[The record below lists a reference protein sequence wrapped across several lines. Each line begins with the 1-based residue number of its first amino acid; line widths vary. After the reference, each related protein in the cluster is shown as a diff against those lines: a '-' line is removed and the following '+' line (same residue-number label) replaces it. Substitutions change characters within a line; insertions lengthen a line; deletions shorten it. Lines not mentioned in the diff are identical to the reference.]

1 MASKVLDSALDRY
14 LESGALH
21 AIMPFRAELD
31 ALAAP
36 PLPLDKTDT
45 TDTTDKAERRAPPTL
60 SGRRDGLRRIAGA
73 ELSLWLLDTRQA
85 AAHLDVVAT
94 LSDRSV
100 SPIAARATNQLG
112 DEPWILGALYSC
124 AAQLQYRNHANYE
137 KGIVLCDLADR
148 HLARESE
155 ISWLWS
161 QKNRVTRA
169 RLLYRSAPREQAS
182 RLLDET
188 DQAVRSRFGL
198 RGGASAQ
205 AIEVVLGI
213 TNEIR
218 AAIAATNGD
227 LNRAH
232 VLIMESLVSLAERD
246 PVRHAYAYLTASR
259 IYSAI
264 GGENMRLATR
274 YAALAVEE
282 FAEYGHAFEAR
293 SRNQLTRCHLKLQ
306 DLREAEA
313 ERSKAIHAIE
323 RIRNADEKTFA
334 IADQRLSEARLEQ
347 ARSHA
352 AKTQSAALAH
362 WKKAETAARAALE
375 REPVPKRIRAEALVR
390 TGQAILQQRPKSAKA
405 MRLVVDG
412 IDLAASLKRV
422 RLVAAGHLVLAEH
435 FHAQRQ
441 PLKALMHLELAQ
453 QIEQASSSEV
463 IEQWMN
469 RLTGSIDQPVRV
481 EVRGRQYREVVN
493 DFQERLKDYYVGIS
507 RGDEAVFRKRS
518 GLGRSEFFRAK

>member
-1 MASKVLDSALDRY
+1 MSSEDLDSALDSY
-14 LESGALH
+14 LESGGLH
-21 AIMPFRAELD
+21 TILPFRKELD
-31 ALAAP
+31 ALA
-36 PLPLDKTDT
+36 
-45 TDTTDKAERRAPPTL
+45 ERSAGSDRPDRSERP
-60 SGRRDGLRRIAGA
+60 GRRDGLRRIAGA

-94 LSDRSV
+94 LSDRCV
-100 SPIAARATNQLG
+100 SPIARDASSEPGQLG
-112 DEPWILGALYSC
+112 DLSHEPWMLGALYSC

-137 KGIVLCDLADR
+137 KGLVLCDLADR
-148 HLARESE
+148 HLSHDSGYA
-155 ISWLWS
+155 WLWS

-169 RLLYRSAPREQAS
+169 RLLYRSAPRDQAS
-182 RLLDET
+182 QLLDET
-188 DQAVRSRFGL
+188 DRAVRGRFGL
-198 RGGASAQ
+198 PGGASAQ

-293 SRNQLTRCHLKLQ
+293 SRNQLTRCHVKLQ
-306 DLREAEA
+306 DLREAET
-313 ERSKAIHAIE
+313 ERRKAIDAIE

-334 IADQRLSEARLEQ
+334 FADQRLSEARLEQ
-347 ARSHA
+347 ARSKA
-352 AKTQSAALAH
+352 AKTAAAAQAH
-362 WKKAETAARAALE
+362 WKKAEGAARAALE
-375 REPVPKRIRAEALVR
+375 GDPVPKRIRAEALVR
-390 TGQAILQQRPKSAKA
+390 TGQAVLKQQPKSAKA
-405 MRLVVDG
+405 MQLVLDG
-412 IDLAASLKRV
+412 IELAASLKRV
-422 RLVAAGHLVLAEH
+422 RLVAAGQLILAEH
-435 FHAQRQ
+435 FHLQRQ

-453 QIEQASSSEV
+453 QIEPAASSEE
-463 IEQWMN
+463 IDQWTN

-507 RGDEAVFRKRS
+507 RGDEAVFRKKS